1 MIPST
6 ASQTRCQQAQP
17 KPLSA
22 QFRGGFF
29 VVLAVVALMVTFG
42 AQQKAHAQVSYN
54 SSIAPSLVRRFLVEQ
69 GLSQSSA
76 YAMLQDRR
84 GFMWI
89 ATADGL
95 NNYNGHSFKVFRHI
109 QSDSTSLSDNF
120 IQALYED
127 PRGVLWIGTRDGG
140 LNRFDRKRGVFTALT
155 ATPSALG
162 HRLTSNVVTAL
173 VGTNDGTL
181 WVGTDKGLNRLTI
194 SPLGVLGI
202 THFQHDPHKPFSLGN
217 NGVRSL
223 CIDDAGTLWIGTD
236 AGLERFDAQHE
247 RFIHYTPSL
256 DRDEEHH
263 TVYALTHGRDKVG
276 KTWLWLGTD
285 VGLFRYDLNTP
296 APSQYPLRKQFEHIR
311 QTPHLWQKP
320 QPNATAIRS
329 LLLDNAGTLWVGTI
343 GSGLL
348 RYDAE
353 TQSLEPYS
361 TQHVRSLNFSGTA
374 IYSLAQDRTGLLW
387 VGTYS
392 NGITTFLARTN
403 AFTTYTHDP
412 INPASTT
419 HLNRYVV
426 SAVCERRNGELWI
439 GTFDGGINRFNRAT
453 GTFSVLHHNDA
464 EPPNDTTPHGRTV
477 KRSLPGDGVRCIF
490 EDHTNTVWVA
500 TQSGLARYL
509 PTDGAASLQE
519 ELSQE
524 VFSQEV
530 FEVFRHNER
539 DSTSLSHN
547 HVFTLFE
554 DRQRRLWVGTLG
566 GGLHLFDRERKC
578 FRRFQHN
585 AAQPSS
591 LSSNLIRAICQ
602 DSTGALWVGTRGGGL
617 NRFNPATGT
626 AERFVHDEQNPRSL
640 SHNAIYTLHVD
651 KRGTL
656 WIGTQGGG
664 LNRFHPATQ
673 DFTAFRSR
681 SGSPTNSPVTLPN
694 DVIYGIVEDARGTL
708 WMSTNKGVSRIVI
721 HQVRGSAQASA
732 KIPAN
737 TDSLSFRNYD
747 VRDGLQS
754 NEFNA
759 GAFHAGRS
767 GRLYFGGIRGL
778 NEWFPDSVSDNATK
792 PPIVITGFQ
801 LFDNDVVSNKDLSET
816 DTLTISY
823 KDNYCTFEFAA
834 LNFMLP
840 EKNRYRYKLVG
851 FDGAWIE
858 AGARHEASY
867 TNLPHGTYTFLV
879 QGCNNDG
886 IWNEHGASIV
896 LVITPPFWQ
905 TWWFR
910 LVLWSSLVAVV
921 VGVFVWRVRA
931 VRVAERTSRQMAQL
945 ELQSLRLHM
954 NPHFIFNS
962 INSIQYLVSEGD
974 SAAATRYLST
984 FARLMRKILKHT
996 DHLAITIGDEIE
1008 LLTMYM
1014 ELERLRYDYAFEY
1027 RITCEHRSELASL
1040 LIPAMV
1046 IQPYVE
1052 NAIRH
1057 GLGLRE
1063 AHGLVTITLERVLE
1077 QHSAR
1082 LHCVIEDNGIG
1093 RAKALELKKKASTAE
1108 QHLSMA
1114 TSVTQRRLEL
1124 LNTYTERESARG
1136 KARKRTTPRTTNA
1149 TPISVQTTDLTHED
1163 GSAAGTRVEIY
1174 LPILYTKHH
1183 KANDQHPDTHR

>member
-1 MIPST
+1 
-6 ASQTRCQQAQP
+6 
-17 KPLSA
+17 
-22 QFRGGFF
+22 
-29 VVLAVVALMVTFG
+29 
-42 AQQKAHAQVSYN
+42 
-54 SSIAPSLVRRFLVEQ
+54 
-69 GLSQSSA
+69 
-76 YAMLQDRR
+76 
-84 GFMWI
+84 MWI

-127 PRGVLWIGTRDGG
+127 SSGVLWIGTRDGG

-162 HRLTSNVVTAL
+162 YRLTSNVVTAL
-173 VGTNDGTL
+173 VGTHDGTL
-181 WVGTDKGLNRLTI
+181 WVGTDRGLNRLRI
-194 SPLGVLGI
+194 SPFGVLGI
-202 THFQHDPHKPFSLGN
+202 THFQHDPHKPHSLGN
-217 NGVRSL
+217 NSVRAL
-223 CIDDAGTLWIGTD
+223 CVDDAGTLWVGTD
-236 AGLERFDAQHE
+236 TGLERFDAQSEH
-247 RFIHYTPSL
+247 FVHYTLSL
-256 DRDEEHH
+256 DHDHRQH
-263 TVYALTHGRDKVG
+263 TVYALTHGRDNTG
-276 KTWLWLGTD
+276 AMRLWVGTD
-285 VGLFRYDLNTP
+285 VGLFRYDLSAP
-296 APSQYPLRKQFEHIR
+296 ASSNHALRQQCTHIHQMHPSQH
-311 QTPHLWQKP
+311 KP
-320 QPNATAIRS
+320 QRYATAIRS
-329 LLLDNAGTLWVGTI
+329 LLLDNAGTLWVGTT

-361 TQHVRSLNFSGTA
+361 IHHLRSLNLSGTA

-392 NGITTFLARTN
+392 NGITTFLPRAN

-412 INPASTT
+412 TNPASTT

-439 GTFDGGINRFNRAT
+439 GTLDGGINRFNRTT
-453 GTFSVLHHNDA
+453 GTFSLLHHNDA
-464 EPPNDTTPHGRTV
+464 ESSNDPAPSSRTL
-477 KRSLPGDGVRCIF
+477 KRSLPSDGIRCIF

-509 PTDGAASLQE
+509 PRKEAAQAHN
-519 ELSQE
+519 
-524 VFSQEV
+524 VV
-530 FEVFRHNER
+530 EVFRHNEF

-547 HVFTLFE
+547 NVFTVFE

-566 GGLHLFDRERKC
+566 GGLNLFDRERKC

-585 AAQPSS
+585 ANQPNS

-617 NRFNPATGT
+617 NRLNPTTGT
-626 AERFVHDEQNPRSL
+626 AERFFHDERHPRSL

-651 KRGTL
+651 KRGAL

-664 LNRFHPATQ
+664 LNRFNPATQ
-673 DFTAFRSR
+673 DFTVFRSR
-681 SGSPTNSPVTLPN
+681 AGSFTTSPMTLPN
-694 DVIYGIVEDARGTL
+694 DVIYGIVEDTQGNL
-708 WMSTNKGVSRIVI
+708 WISTNKGVSRITI
-721 HQVRGSAQASA
+721 HQIRASAQA
-732 KIPAN
+732 
-737 TDSLSFRNYD
+737 DSLSFRNYD

-759 GAFHAGRS
+759 GAFHAGHS
-767 GRLYFGGIRGL
+767 GRLYFGGICGL
-778 NEWFPDSVSDNATK
+778 NEWFPDSLRDNTTK
-792 PPIVITGFQ
+792 PPVVITGFQ
-801 LFDNDVVSNKDLSET
+801 LFGNDVVSNKDLSET
-816 DTLTISY
+816 DTLMISY

-834 LNFMLP
+834 LNFLLP

-851 FDGAWIE
+851 FDDTWIE

-886 IWNEHGASIV
+886 IWNERGASVV

-910 LVLWSSLVAVV
+910 LLLWSSLGAAV
-921 VGVFVWRVRA
+921 VGVFVWRVHA

-996 DHLAITIGDEIE
+996 DYLAVTIGDEIE

-1027 RITCEHRSELASL
+1027 RIVCEHRSELASL

-1063 AHGLVTITLERVLE
+1063 AHGLVTITLERVVE
-1077 QHSAR
+1077 QHGAR
-1082 LHCVIEDNGIG
+1082 LRCVITDNGIG
-1093 RAKALELKKKASTAE
+1093 RAKALELKNKASAAE
-1108 QHLSMA
+1108 HHLSMA
-1114 TSVTQRRLEL
+1114 TSITQRRLEL
-1124 LNTYTERESARG
+1124 LNMYTERGSARG
-1136 KARKRTTPRTTNA
+1136 TVCKRTPS
-1149 TPISVQTTDLTHED
+1149 ISVQTTDLTHED
-1163 GSAAGTRVEIY
+1163 GSAAGTRVEMF
-1174 LPILYTKHH
+1174 LPILDTTHH
-1183 KANDQHPDTHR
+1183 KAHEHYHSDTHR